1 MLLQLENVFAGYGGG
16 DVLRGVN
23 LEIAEGTITC
33 IVGPNGAGKSTVL
46 TAVSGLIKPR
56 AGRIIFKGQNIA
68 GWNPQRIL
76 TGGLAQVPQN
86 HSLFPMMTVRE
97 NVEMGAYT
105 LSDSALVRRRYDH
118 IMEMFPVVRERA
130 QEQAGSLSG
139 GQQRL
144 CEFARC
150 LMLDPAL
157 VLLDEPSMGLD
168 PKTLKEVF
176 KTVKDMQEAGKTI
189 LLVEQNA
196 KAGLKLADH
205 GVVMESGRV
214 RLDGPSASV
223 LNNPEIAALYLGG
236 RVAPQ
241 KEPAQAQYGLAPPEM
256 AGARSEI
263 EPLTVRSG
271 HTGVYQLVPLPWSSD
286 P

>member
-1 MLLQLENVFAGYGGG
+1 MLLQLENVIAGYGGG
-16 DVLRGVN
+16 DVLRGVS
-23 LEIAEGTITC
+23 LDIAEGSIAC

-46 TAVSGLIKPR
+46 SVVSGLLKPR
-56 AGRIIFKGQNIA
+56 VGQIIFKGQNIA
-68 GWNPQRIL
+68 GWSPQRIL
-76 TGGLAQVPQN
+76 SSGLAQVPQN
-86 HSLFPMMTVRE
+86 HSLFPAMTVRE

-105 LSDSALVRRRYDH
+105 LSDSSLVRRRYDH
-118 IMEMFPVVRERA
+118 ILEMFPIVRERA
-130 QEQAGSLSG
+130 HEQAGSLSG

-176 KTVKDMQEAGKTI
+176 KTIRDMRDSGKTI

-205 GVVMESGRV
+205 GVVMESGLV
-214 RLDGPSASV
+214 RLDGPSDRV

-236 RVAPQ
+236 TIAAVKPDVPSY
-241 KEPAQAQYGLAPPEM
+241 PASAAD
-256 AGARSEI
+256 R
-263 EPLTVRSG
+263 
-271 HTGVYQLVPLPWSSD
+271 
-286 P
+286 